1 MELSPRP
8 SNNQGNNVLRYTSIA
23 TQMGITIFLGVWL
36 GMKADERWPEKVP
49 IYTLVG
55 SLTGVVIAVYRV
67 IRDVL
72 KK

>member
-1 MELSPRP
+1 MPQSTQRTKGKP
-8 SNNQGNNVLRYTSIA
+8 GAFLRYTSMA

-36 GMKADERWPEKVP
+36 GMKADDRWPVGIP

-55 SLTGVVIAVYRV
+55 SLIGVVMAVYMV

-72 KK
+72 KN

>member
-8 SNNQGNNVLRYTSIA
+8 SNGRGNHVLRYTSIA

-36 GMKADERWPEKVP
+36 GMKADERWSGKVP
-49 IYTLVG
+49 IYTLIG
-55 SLTGVVIAVYRV
+55 SLTGVVVAVYRV
-67 IRDVL
+67 IRDVI